1 MNLSTNW
8 MKSRPHGYD
17 DRVTDSRPRAR
28 RAPDPDE
35 RKLDAERTRAL
46 LLEAA
51 LDEFA
56 AKGYAG
62 ARVQDIADRAGVN
75 KQLISYHFGGKE
87 GLYCEL
93 GRRWLEREA
102 EFNDPGV
109 PLPDLVVRY
118 LRNALDDPRG
128 SRLEAWRGLTEDP
141 GDAEFLPPEDLTDM
155 ESRKAAGE
163 IADDLDPGYV
173 MVALQAMV
181 SLPVARPAVVRRVLG
196 VDPASPEFRECYA
209 EQLARI
215 VRYLAGARP
224 PDGEPPAR

>member
-1 MNLSTNW
+1 M
-8 MKSRPHGYD
+8 
-17 DRVTDSRPRAR
+17 TDSRPRAR
-28 RAPDPDE
+28 RAPEPDE
-35 RKLDAERTRAL
+35 RRLDAERTRTL

-102 EFNDPGV
+102 RFNDPAV

-141 GDAEFLPPEDLTDM
+141 GDAQSPPPEDLSDM
-155 ESRKAAGE
+155 ERRKAAGE

-173 MVALQAMV
+173 MLALQAMV
-181 SLPVARPAVVRRVLG
+181 SLPVARPTVVRRVLG
-196 VDPASPEFRECYA
+196 VDPASPEFRERYA

-215 VRYLAGARP
+215 VRHLAGGSP

>member
-1 MNLSTNW
+1 MNLSTEW
-8 MKSRPHGYD
+8 MKRWARGYD
-17 DRVTDSRPRAR
+17 GRVTERRARAR
-28 RAPDPDE
+28 RAPEPDE
-35 RKLDAERTRAL
+35 RRLDAERTRRL

-75 KQLISYHFGGKE
+75 KQLISYHFGGKA
-87 GLYCEL
+87 GLYREL

-109 PLPDLVVRY
+109 PLHDLVVRY

-141 GDAEFLPPEDLTDM
+141 GEGPSHPPEDLSDM
-155 ESRKAAGE
+155 ARRKAAGE
-163 IADDLDPGYV
+163 IAGDLDPGYV
-173 MVALQAMV
+173 MLALHALV
-181 SLPVARPAVVRRVLG
+181 SLPITRPTVVRDVLG
-196 VDPASPEFRECYA
+196 EDPASPAFRERYA

-215 VRYLAGARP
+215 VRHLAG
-224 PDGEPPAR
+224 